1 MLDTPK
7 FMSKFDLSNPF
18 EATDL
23 RDLMWKSKG
32 LFKHYLFWRI
42 LSVLAVV
49 PFPLITQQV
58 IDKGL
63 QKNDLMLCLQLASVS
78 LILLSMHVFAM
89 VKAVK
94 QLAGNAQAL
103 TNSMRGRIFS
113 KLQWMHF
120 GFLDSTQTGR
130 LLSKYAFDT
139 QNVEMALV
147 PMVSTVVPELFRSIL
162 LITALSFMN
171 PWLTLFVGLA
181 LPPIVI
187 VRFIFMRRLK
197 KSNERVRR
205 AREKLTGHASEFIS
219 AIRLVRGFGQEAPVE
234 ANMGSISG
242 NYSDRRRLHME
253 LNQTFGWVVFSLFAC
268 TEIMAIAFGSIL
280 VVKGQLSLGALV
292 ALVGSLPVIMA
303 PAQVLAQFNLQ
314 YMQGQEAYRSIKEL
328 VDSGYVEQWKGKNK
342 PEPLRGEIHLN
353 DVSFKYDRAEKYA
366 IRGLDLKI
374 PAGKHVAFVGSSG
387 SGKSTII
394 NLILGLYPSTSGEIR
409 IDGVPQNELAV
420 RWFRRHCAIVMQ
432 DNLLISGSVADNL
445 RFAKPNATRDEV
457 IHAAKVAN
465 AWDFIQEMPQG
476 LETKVGERGV
486 ALSGGQRQR
495 LAIARAVLRNP
506 VLLILDEATSAL
518 DNESEHIV
526 QEALERVAKN
536 CTTITIAHRLSTVR
550 KADVIVVLHQGQ
562 VVEVGSYADLAEKP
576 GGAFADLLAM
586 QTAH

>member
-1 MLDTPK
+1 
-7 FMSKFDLSNPF
+7 MSKFDLSNPF
-18 EATDL
+18 EARDL

-32 LFKHYLFWRI
+32 IFKDYLFWRI
-42 LSVLAVV
+42 LSVIAVV

-63 QKNDLMLCLQLASVS
+63 QKNDLVLCLQLASIS
-78 LILLSMHVFAM
+78 LCLLGLHVFVM
-89 VKAVK
+89 IKAVG
-94 QLAGNAQAL
+94 QLAGNSQAL

-147 PMVSTVVPELFRSIL
+147 PMVSTVVPELFRSAL
-162 LITALSFMN
+162 LITALGIMN
-171 PWLTLFVGLA
+171 PWLLLFIGLA
-181 LPPIVI
+181 LPPIFI
-187 VRFIFMRRLK
+187 VRFIFMRRLRL
-197 KSNERVRR
+197 SNERVRR
-205 AREKLTGHASEFIS
+205 AREKLTGHANEFIS
-219 AIRLVRGFGQEAPVE
+219 AIRLVRGFGQEGPVE
-234 ANMGSISG
+234 ENMGSISG

-268 TEIMAIAFGSIL
+268 TEIFAIAFGAIL

-292 ALVGSLPVIMA
+292 AMVGSLPVIMA

-328 VDSGYVEQWKGKNK
+328 VDSGYVEQWKGKQM
-342 PEPLRGEIHLN
+342 PEPLHAKIELC
-353 DVSFKYDRAEKYA
+353 DLSFKYDRTEKYA
-366 IRGLDLKI
+366 IRSLSLEV

-394 NLILGLYPSTSGEIR
+394 NLILGLYPPTEGEIR
-409 IDGVPQNELAV
+409 IDGVPQEELNI
-420 RWFRRHCAIVMQ
+420 RDFRRHCAIVMQ

-445 RFAKPNATRDEV
+445 RFAKPNATREEV

-495 LAIARAVLRNP
+495 IAIARAVLRDP

-526 QEALERVAKN
+526 QEALDRVAKN
-536 CTTITIAHRLSTVR
+536 RTTITIAHRLSTVR
-550 KADVIVVLHQGQ
+550 KADLIVVLHQGQ
-562 VVEVGSYADLAEKP
+562 MVEQGSYAELANKP
-576 GGAFADLLAM
+576 GGAFADLLAL
-586 QTAH
+586 QSSH